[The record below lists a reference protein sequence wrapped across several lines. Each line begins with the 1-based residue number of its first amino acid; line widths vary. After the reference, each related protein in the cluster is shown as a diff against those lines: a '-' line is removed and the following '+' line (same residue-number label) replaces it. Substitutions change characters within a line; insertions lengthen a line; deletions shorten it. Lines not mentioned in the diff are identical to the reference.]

1 VKRRGLIILSAFLL
15 VGLLSAGCGGG
26 KMPLAGKAEE
36 LMNLPTTEKLD
47 SNQRITGKVAVVE
60 TYPNLPVSLEGF
72 KPDGT
77 IDQLSMFFFAPQRK
91 AQTLDEIDTLVKVD
105 CHKGKTI
112 AGTSPVSY
120 ASECDVSVI
129 DYKAKTVF
137 AKKSFENSSIPEGG
151 ATSNVAPSP
160 SEEIKQYLRQFSTYQ

>member
-1 VKRRGLIILSAFLL
+1 MKRRESIILSAFLITS
-15 VGLLSAGCGGG
+15 LLSAGCGGG
-26 KMPLAGKAEE
+26 KRPLADKAEE
-36 LMNLPTTEKLD
+36 LMDLPTTEKLS
-47 SNQRITGKVAVVE
+47 SNQKITGKVAVVE

-91 AQTLDEIDTLVKVD
+91 AQTLDEIDTLVKVA
-105 CHKGKTI
+105 CRQGKTI
-112 AGTSPVSY
+112 ADSSPISY

-129 DYKAKTVF
+129 DYKTKTIF
-137 AKKSFENSSIPEGG
+137 AKKSFENSRIPVGG

-160 SEEIKQYLRQFSTYQ
+160 TEEIKQYLREFSTYQ